1 MKDILFHQDPVLHRK
16 EHIKI
21 NPVNFIK
28 IAKVIPS
35 EFSKFSVDHAVRNH
49 SPSIPTT
56 LGTSTLETLG

>member
-1 MKDILFHQDPVLHRK
+1 MKDILFHPDLVLQRK

-35 EFSKFSVDHAVRNH
+35 DISKFSVDNAIRNH
-49 SPSIPTT
+49 SPSILTS
-56 LGTSTLETLG
+56 LGTSTLEILG